1 MNISPN
7 RYSINIY
14 FVSDIM
20 FSAEYIMVKK
30 IIMAPTLKELIPINA
45 SSSKPTRTENLLGSN
60 HEIDKKIN
68 TQKSDLMIVR
78 KK

>member
-1 MNISPN
+1 MNILPN

-14 FVSDIM
+14 FASDIM

-45 SSSKPTRTENLLGSN
+45 SSSKPTCTENLLGSN

-68 TQKSDLMIVR
+68 TQK
-78 KK
+78 